1 MSGGTSAVQI
11 RPGELVDIL
20 STDFVKRMEST
31 LAWGKAISEFLML
44 PGLRG
49 FWPMSAHDNSNI
61 FDLSGQGRT
70 LTRNIVT
77 SNWIGLAPTGRFD
90 AATSRYLNRAT
101 ETGLEILG
109 TESNTSSAYR
119 GLTVG
124 GWFNPDSTL
133 NLAGY
138 MAKYTNVAATSA
150 FALHQS
156 TGVADGARF
165 VIYNGGVAYPVLSA
179 ANAVTPSMWHFIV
192 GRFVPSI
199 SVSVFT
205 DGIFADNLVGIPASI
220 TNSPADFEI
229 GRLGGALVYYTG
241 YGSLFFLCAMGLS
254 DTILKALYEHTR
266 PLFGQ

>member
-1 MSGGTSAVQI
+1 MSVQEQNLQMADLLSAYF
-11 RPGELVDIL
+11 P
-20 STDFVKRMEST
+20 KRREPSF
-31 LAWGKAISEFLML
+31 AWGNVMSMFQVL
-44 PGLRG
+44 PGIRG
-49 FWPMSAHDNSNI
+49 FWPMSAHDNGNI

-124 GWFNPDSTL
+124 GWFNPDSTV

-156 TGVADGARF
+156 TSVADGARF
-165 VIYNGGVAYPVLSA
+165 VVYNGGVAYPVLSA

-241 YGSLFFLCAMGLS
+241 YGSLFFICAMALP
-254 DTILKALYEHTR
+254 DYMIQALYQHSR
-266 PLFGQ
+266 MLFI

>member
-1 MSGGTSAVQI
+1 MNWEMIEGLSAVFQ
-11 RPGELVDIL
+11 
-20 STDFVKRMEST
+20 KRYEPNF
-31 LAWGKAISEFLML
+31 AWGNVVSMFSML
-44 PGLRG
+44 PGLRA
-49 FWPMSAHDNSNI
+49 FWPMSAHDNSSI

-70 LTRNIVT
+70 LTRNVV
-77 SNWIGLAPTGRFD
+77 SSQWINLFPTGRFD
-90 AATSRYLNRAT
+90 AATTRYLNRAT

-109 TESNTSSAYR
+109 TESNTSAAYR

-124 GWFNPDSTL
+124 GWLNPDSTV

-156 TGVADGARF
+156 TAVADAARF
-165 VIYNGGVAYPVLSA
+165 VIYNGGVAYPALSA
-179 ANAVTPSMWHFIV
+179 ASAVTPGAWHFIV
-192 GRFVPSI
+192 GRFVPST

-205 DGIFADNLVGIPASI
+205 DGVFVDNLVGVPASI
-220 TNSPADFEI
+220 TNSPSDFEI

-254 DTILKALYEHTR
+254 NTWISMLYEHSR
-266 PLFGQ
+266 PLFGG